1 MNAIHAPRRS
11 NTPGIIGE
19 HLLLV
24 VEFWPGTGFPRY
36 FHEIRNN
43 TNLYRKS
50 NAVLASLQ
58 AGRNP
63 VHNSLAQFWRR
74 LTPNQFRARVPFL
87 EQHFKIMRLLYG
99 RNVRSRTSNRK
110 RPRTPN
116 SNRNN

>member
-1 MNAIHAPRRS
+1 MNVVHLVRRS

-19 HLLLV
+19 HMLIV
-24 VEFWPGTGFPRY
+24 TEFWPGTGFPRY

-50 NAVLASLQ
+50 NGILASLQ
-58 AGRNP
+58 TGQNP
-63 VHNSLAQFWRR
+63 VRNGLAQFWRR
-74 LTPNQFRARVPFL
+74 LTPNQFTTRVPFIV
-87 EQHFKIMRLLYG
+87 QHFKPLRSSAA
-99 RNVRSRTSNRK
+99 RNVRSRTANRK

>member
-1 MNAIHAPRRS
+1 MNVIHLVRRT

-19 HLLLV
+19 HMLIV
-24 VEFWPGTGFPRY
+24 TEFQPGSGMPKY
-36 FHEIRNN
+36 FHELRNN

-50 NAVLASLQ
+50 NGIITSLQ
-58 AGRNP
+58 AGQNP
-63 VHNSLAQFWRR
+63 VRNGLAQFWRR
-74 LTPNQFRARVPFL
+74 HTPNQFTARIPFL
-87 EQHFKIMRLLYG
+87 VQHFKPLASSAA